1 MRIAMFG
8 VTGTCG
14 APVLAA
20 TLDAGHEV
28 RVLARAPHKVARADA
43 RVTPGDALDR
53 AAVAT
58 TVAGCDAVLS
68 TLGGFRGPA
77 SLSVGMRNIL
87 SAMDE
92 HGVRRLVA
100 LQGIHLRLPQ
110 DRVNL
115 GQRLIGAVMRVAGPA
130 LVSHGE
136 AMVHEL
142 LTSEVDWTLVRI
154 PRATDAGPTGNA
166 RIGALRLGPWSHVTT
181 GDVAATM
188 LALVSTPDH
197 VHAAPML
204 ASGAQRPVA
213 GGAPARPIT

>member
-1 MRIAMFG
+1 MKIAMFG

-14 APVLAA
+14 TPLLAA

-28 RVLARAPHKVARADA
+28 HVLARAPHTVTRTEAH
-43 RVTPGDALDR
+43 VTPGDALDR
-53 AAVAT
+53 AAVASAI
-58 TVAGCDAVLS
+58 AGCDAVLS

-77 SLSVGMRNIL
+77 SLSFGTRNIL

-115 GQRLIGAVMRVAGPA
+115 GQRLIGVIMRVVGRAI
-130 LVSHGE
+130 VSHGE
-136 AMVHEL
+136 AMVQDL
-142 LTSEVDWTLVRI
+142 LTSQVDWTLVRI
-154 PRATDAGPTGNA
+154 PRVTDAGPTGNA
-166 RIGALRLGPWSHVTT
+166 RIGALTLGPWSHVTT

-188 LALVSTPDH
+188 LALVSTPDYI
-197 VHAAPML
+197 HAAPML
-204 ASGAQRPVA
+204 ASGAQHPLVGPRRA
-213 GGAPARPIT
+213 ITR

>member
-1 MRIAMFG
+1 MKIAMFG

-14 APVLAA
+14 SPLLAA

-28 RVLARAPHKVARADA
+28 HVLARAPHKVTRTDA

-58 TVAGCDAVLS
+58 AIAGCDAVLS

-77 SLSVGMRNIL
+77 SLSVGTRNIL

-92 HGVRRLVA
+92 YGVRRLVA

-110 DRVNL
+110 DQVNL
-115 GQRLIGAVMRVAGPA
+115 GQRLIGVVMRVAGRA
-130 LVSHGE
+130 IVNHGE
-136 AMVHEL
+136 AMVQEL
-142 LTSEVDWTLVRI
+142 LASRVDWTLVRI
-154 PRATDAGPTGNA
+154 PRVTDAGPTGNA

-181 GDVAATM
+181 GDVATTM

-204 ASGAQRPVA
+204 ASGAPHPLGRPR
-213 GGAPARPIT
+213 PAITR